1 MRKEFV
7 NAQLIRSRRLRAMTN
22 ASVVVGGASGIGA
35 AIAAAQKAAGRTVLI
50 WDIAT
55 PCDIECDIRYPEQ
68 IETAM
73 SGTVERVGVP
83 DQLTISAGVGHG
95 GRLLDIEPDEW
106 DRVMAINARGPWLT
120 MRTAAR
126 AMIDAHV
133 PGSIVATSSISSR
146 LADRTMGA
154 YCSSKAAL
162 DMLVKVAAREWA
174 PHGIRVNAVAP
185 GVTNTAMLG
194 GAPLETGWLKGV
206 ASRTAIGRVGEPS
219 DIAQAALALHQ
230 LDWVTG
236 HILDCDGGLSLH
248 SPIDPA

>member
-1 MRKEFV
+1 
-7 NAQLIRSRRLRAMTN
+7 MTN
-22 ASVVVGGASGIGA
+22 VSVVVGGASGIGA
-35 AIAAAQKAAGRTVLI
+35 AVAAAQEVAGRTVLI
-50 WDIAT
+50 WDIVI
-55 PCDIECDIRYPEQ
+55 PCDIVCDIRDPEQ

-73 SGTVERVGVP
+73 ADTVERVGVP
-83 DQLTISAGVGHG
+83 DQVTISAGVGHG
-95 GRLLDIEPDEW
+95 GPLLDIEPDEW

-120 MRTAAR
+120 MRAAAR
-126 AMIDAHV
+126 VMIDAHV

-174 PHGIRVNAVAP
+174 PYGIRVNAVAP

-206 ASRTAIGRVGEPS
+206 AGRTALGRVGEPT
-219 DIAQAALALHQ
+219 DIAEAALALHQ

-248 SPIDPA
+248 SPIVPA